1 MKKFFAIV
9 LSALVISSAA
19 MLSGCGSSESSNKS
33 ETTSSQSA
41 TTAAADTT
49 AGTTAGTTAPA
60 TTKAQETTK
69 ATEKKSSAASSKA
82 SSKASSSSVA
92 SSSVKS
98 SQQSI
103 QSSVASKAAEKKQS
117 AQKSVSGPFSE
128 SDLVAVVKGKSVA
141 LNENMSNVL
150 AKLGKANEVV
160 SEASCR
166 GVGEDKTY
174 KYNGF
179 TVLAVPFDGVDK
191 VCAVTLLSGSTP
203 KGVSVGDSESKVTQ
217 VYGNNYKKVGKF
229 INYSVGDKSL
239 MFLVKDGKVVE
250 IDYNYDI
257 L

>member
-69 ATEKKSSAASSKA
+69 ATEKKSSAA